1 MDLDSV
7 YHYLVPDFL
16 KAQLRDVGVMGGI
29 SATVCIPYTNLTP
42 SSVQPN
48 ADLPQHHPLTGVPSF
63 FMHPCSTQDA
73 MAPFNAQLR
82 DYLFIWLGIV
92 GSYVGLQLPIAMA

>member
-1 MDLDSV
+1 
-7 YHYLVPDFL
+7 
-16 KAQLRDVGVMGGI
+16 
-29 SATVCIPYTNLTP
+29 
-42 SSVQPN
+42 
-48 ADLPQHHPLTGVPSF
+48 
-63 FMHPCSTQDA
+63 MHPCSTQDA